1 MQSSLGFFHSGCRL
15 GNHFFGNMAFHFIA
29 QIHKIPIEYTYENEF
44 NELGLTFYK
53 TQGQALVNP
62 SPFVINE
69 ANFMNLIQSNDSSGH
84 NIFSYDGTYFQTK
97 EFALFLADHF
107 SKPAV
112 QIPIKAANPFRDRY
126 NTNSSVFVHVR
137 LGDKMHDSI
146 FSKFYFETALKA
158 ISFTDGYISSDSHY
172 HPLVQE
178 LAETYQLELI
188 KDSPIRTLQLASTCR
203 YQILSQGTFSFIM
216 GILGF
221 HTELVQ
227 WPQIKSPWHGDIF
240 VIPEWKE
247 VQW

>member
-1 MQSSLGFFHSGCRL
+1 MQPPLGFNSGSRL

-29 QIHKIPIEYTYENEF
+29 QVHKIPIEYTCKNEF

-53 TQGQALVNP
+53 TQGHALVNP

-69 ANFMNLIQSNDSSGH
+69 DNFMDLIQSKDCSGH
-84 NIFSYDGTYFQTK
+84 HIFSYGGTYFQTK

-107 SKPAV
+107 SKPTIQA
-112 QIPIKAANPFRDRY
+112 PIRAANPFRDRY
-126 NTNSSVFVHVR
+126 NANSSVFVHVR
-137 LGDKMHDSI
+137 LGDKIHDNIS
-146 FSKFYFETALKA
+146 SKAYFETALKA
-158 ISFTDGYISSDSHY
+158 IPFKDGYISSDTPY
-172 HPLVQE
+172 HPIVQE
-178 LAETYQLELI
+178 LAETYTLELI

-203 YQILSQGTFSFIM
+203 FQVLSQGTFSFMM

-227 WPQIKSPWHGDIF
+227 WPQIKNSWHGNIF

-247 VQW
+247 GE